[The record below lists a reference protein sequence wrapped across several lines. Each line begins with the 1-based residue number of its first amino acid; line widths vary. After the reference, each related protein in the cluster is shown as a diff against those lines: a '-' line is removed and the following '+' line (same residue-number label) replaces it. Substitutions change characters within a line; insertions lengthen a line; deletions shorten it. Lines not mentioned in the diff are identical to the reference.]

1 MFHIFGSFYQ
11 KTIKIHEKYPSF
23 TYNYLEKLCYAMNY
37 AKLCSISAKLA
48 TLSAGSP
55 SKHSWL
61 AQNERVLN
69 KNRTSINHTLAFF
82 VDWHRSIVEFY
93 I

>member
-11 KTIKIHEKYPSF
+11 KTIKIHKKYPSF
-23 TYNYLEKLCYAMNY
+23 TYINLEKLFYAMNY

-48 TLSAGSP
+48 TLSAGNP

-69 KNRTSINHTLAFF
+69 KNKSTIPKLSLLIGITP
-82 VDWHRSIVEFY
+82 
-93 I
+93 

>member
-1 MFHIFGSFYQ
+1 MFNI
-11 KTIKIHEKYPSF
+11 TNKIHQKYPSF
-23 TYNYLEKLCYAMNY
+23 TYINLEKLCYAMNY

-48 TLSAGSP
+48 TLSAGNL

-69 KNRTSINHTLAFF
+69 KNRTFINHTQAFF
-82 VDWHRSIVEFY
+82 TDWHRSIVEFY